1 MLGREPGGSKTVQ
14 LIFVI
19 RPRVPVREEQGFD
32 VPLSE
37 LGQRFEAGIGIE
49 RKFWHVCVSGNL
61 RFLLYTCVANCAT
74 PFVCYGLVMYAGV

>member
-37 LGQRFEAGIGIE
+37 LGQRLEAGIGIE
-49 RKFWHVCVSGNL
+49 HKFWHVCVSSY
-61 RFLLYTCVANCAT
+61 FT
-74 PFVCYGLVMYAGV
+74 PMMICCMALSMPAGGFGSQA